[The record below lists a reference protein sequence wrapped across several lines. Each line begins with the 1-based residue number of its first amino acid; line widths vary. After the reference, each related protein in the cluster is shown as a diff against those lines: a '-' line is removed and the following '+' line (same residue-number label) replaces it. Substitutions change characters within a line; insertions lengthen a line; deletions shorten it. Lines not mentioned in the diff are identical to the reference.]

1 MDLNDCIVTG
11 DCIKTVYTCKL
22 TSQLLRHKTT
32 SQTSILFTCASKAT
46 VD

>member
-22 TSQLLRHKTT
+22 KTT

-46 VD
+46 VY

>member
-11 DCIKTVYTCKL
+11 DCIKTVYTCKR
-22 TSQLLRHKTT
+22 TTVTAHKTT